1 MLSSDIKT
9 IAYASFPQGI
19 NAYYTIMINQN
30 CAEDKVENSIISY
43 IITKEIR
50 TMSTHPRAGLP
61 ASKDELVDIPALISA
76 YYSLTPDPSINTQRV
91 TFGTSGHRGKA
102 FNKSFNDAHIRAV
115 TQATC
120 EYRKKEGIDG
130 PLFIGK
136 DSHALSTPAQITAIE
151 VLAANQVSTLIAKD
165 DDYTATP
172 QVSFAILEYNKDTTA
187 QADGIIITPSHNP
200 PEDGGFKYNPPNGG
214 PADVDATSWI
224 ESRANEILKSDI
236 DAIKSISY
244 DVAMESEYVNEFDF
258 VTPYVEALTKVVD
271 MEAIKK
277 ANINIGVDPLGGASV
292 SIYKKINE
300 IYGLNMDIVNPYIDP
315 TFSFMTLDHDGK
327 IRMDCSSPYA
337 MASLV
342 ALKDKYDIAFG
353 NDADSDRH
361 GIVTPTGGLMNPNH
375 YLPVAI
381 GYLFENRAD
390 WSSDLKIGKTLV
402 SSAMIDRVAEDL
414 GVEVL
419 EVPVGFKWFVDG
431 LYEGSLGFGGEESA
445 GASFLRFDGSVWST
459 DKDGIILNLL
469 AAEILAKTGK
479 NPSQIYSEL
488 ESKYGISYYKRVDAP
503 ATIEQKAA
511 IKAIDLA
518 ALNLPT
524 LAGESVEKILTNAEG
539 NGAAI
544 GGLKVITA
552 NGWYAMRPS
561 GTEDIY
567 KIYAESFISSEHL
580 SNILKEAQELVN
592 SLLS

>member
-1 MLSSDIKT
+1 
-9 IAYASFPQGI
+9 
-19 NAYYTIMINQN
+19 
-30 CAEDKVENSIISY
+30 
-43 IITKEIR
+43 
-50 TMSTHPRAGLP
+50 MSTNPRAGQP
-61 ASKDELVDIPALISA
+61 ASKEDLVDIPALVSA
-76 YYSLTPDPSINTQRV
+76 YYSLKPDASITGERV

-102 FNKSFNDAHIRAV
+102 FKKSFNEAHIRAV

-120 EYRKKEGIDG
+120 EYRKKENIDG

-151 VLAANQVSTLIAKD
+151 VLAANGVSTLIAEENG
-165 DDYTATP
+165 YTATP
-172 QVSFAILEYNKDTTA
+172 QVSFAILEHNRNGGA

-224 ESRANEILKSDI
+224 ENRANEILAQGIDTIPTLPYEEALKSDYI
-236 DAIKSISY
+236 NTY
-244 DVAMESEYVNEFDF
+244 DY
-258 VTPYVEALTKVVD
+258 VTPYVEALTQIVD
-271 MEAIKK
+271 MDAIVKSG
-277 ANINIGVDPLGGASV
+277 IRIGVDPLGGASV
-292 SIYKKINE
+292 DVYKKINE

-327 IRMDCSSPYA
+327 IRMDCSSPSA

-361 GIVTPTGGLMNPNH
+361 GIVTPTVGLMNPNH
-375 YLPVAI
+375 YLSVAI
-381 GYLFENRAD
+381 WYLFGNRPD
-390 WSSDLKIGKTLV
+390 WDKGLKVGKTLV

-431 LYEGSLGFGGEESA
+431 LFEGTLGFGGEESA
-445 GASFLRFDGSVWST
+445 GASFLRFDGRVWST

-469 AAEILAKTGK
+469 AAEMWAKLGK
-479 NPSQIYSEL
+479 DPSVLYAAL
-488 ESKYGISYYKRVDAP
+488 EEKFGSSYYKRVDAP
-503 ATIEQKAA
+503 ATVEEKAA
-511 IKAIDLA
+511 IKAIDPEKLS
-518 ALNLPT
+518 LST
-524 LAGESVEKILTNAEG
+524 LAGEDVEKILTHAEG

-544 GGLKVITA
+544 GGLKVISK
-552 NGWYAMRPS
+552 NGWFAIRPS

-567 KIYAESFISSEHL
+567 KIYAESFISQDHL
-580 SNILKEAQELVN
+580 ELILKEAQVLVT
-592 SLLS
+592 SLL

>member
-1 MLSSDIKT
+1 
-9 IAYASFPQGI
+9 
-19 NAYYTIMINQN
+19 
-30 CAEDKVENSIISY
+30 
-43 IITKEIR
+43 
-50 TMSTHPRAGLP
+50 MSTNPRAGQP
-61 ASKDELVDIPALISA
+61 ASKEDLVDIPALVSA
-76 YYSLTPDPSINTQRV
+76 YYSLKPDASIMGERV

-102 FNKSFNDAHIRAV
+102 FKKSFNEAHIRAV

-120 EYRKKEGIDG
+120 EYRKKEGFTG

-151 VLAANQVSTLIAKD
+151 VLAANGVFTLIAEENG
-165 DDYTATP
+165 YTATP
-172 QVSFAILEYNKDTTA
+172 QVSFAILEHNRNGGA

-224 ESRANEILKSDI
+224 ENRANEILAQGIDTIPTLSYEEALKSDYI
-236 DAIKSISY
+236 NTY
-244 DVAMESEYVNEFDF
+244 DY
-258 VTPYVEALTKVVD
+258 VTPYVEALTQIVD
-271 MEAIKK
+271 MDAIVKSG
-277 ANINIGVDPLGGASV
+277 IRIGVDPLGGASV
-292 SIYKKINE
+292 DIYKKINE

-327 IRMDCSSPYA
+327 IRMDCSSPSA

-361 GIVTPTGGLMNPNH
+361 GIVTPTVGLMNPNH
-375 YLPVAI
+375 YLSVAI
-381 GYLFENRAD
+381 WYLFGNRPD
-390 WSSDLKIGKTLV
+390 WDKGLKIGKTLV

-431 LYEGSLGFGGEESA
+431 LFEGTLGFGGEESA
-445 GASFLRFDGSVWST
+445 GASFLRYDGTVWST

-469 AAEILAKTGK
+469 AAEMWAKLGK
-479 NPSQIYSEL
+479 DPSVLYAAL
-488 ESKYGISYYKRVDAP
+488 EEKFGRSYYKRVDAP
-503 ATIEQKAA
+503 ATVEEKAA
-511 IKAIDLA
+511 IKAIDPEKLS
-518 ALNLPT
+518 LST
-524 LAGESVEKILTNAEG
+524 LAGEPVEDILTHAKG

-544 GGLKVITA
+544 GGLKVISK
-552 NGWYAMRPS
+552 NGWFAIRPS

-567 KIYAESFISSEHL
+567 KIYAESFISQDHL
-580 SNILKEAQELVN
+580 ELILKEAQTLVT
-592 SLLS
+592 SLL